1 DRINIKDISAIKD
14 INDLEIKKMELEFT
28 IDFYDQ
34 TYDYIKNNDDAKGL
48 VIPFFINSSNSLFR
62 LMNQLIEKYAEKSS
76 LAYNAEP
83 NSTRMT
89 ILNNE
94 IATLKQI
101 LLENLSARKEKD
113 LNDLNII
120 KNQINFINNQ
130 LLSIPQAERE
140 YTIAYR
146 DYKLQSSLYTE
157 LLSKKQAAEIAKA
170 SSIPNAKV
178 LDYAT
183 PYRVYKVS
191 PEPSS
196 YYQKY
201 VLLFLV
207 LSIFI
212 IVLIEFFN
220 NKIIDKMDVSSITD
234 VPILGSIPGNNK
246 AATLVL
252 LDQPKSVIAEAFRTL
267 RTNIRYLSRK
277 EEAKTILLTSTVSG
291 EGKTF
296 CSANLAAAYALQGKK
311 TVLIGADLRKPKIHL
326 DFKLQNKIGLSN
338 YLIGKATIEA
348 IT

>member
-1 DRINIKDISAIKD
+1 V
-14 INDLEIKKMELEFT
+14 T
-28 IDFYDQ
+28 GVQ
-34 TYDYIKNNDDAKGL
+34 TCALPI
-48 VIPFFINSSNSLFR
+48 
-62 LMNQLIEKYAEKSS
+62 
-76 LAYNAEP
+76 
-83 NSTRMT
+83 
-89 ILNNE
+89 
-94 IATLKQI
+94 
-101 LLENLSARKEKD
+101 
-113 LNDLNII
+113 
-120 KNQINFINNQ
+120 
-130 LLSIPQAERE
+130 
-140 YTIAYR
+140 
-146 DYKLQSSLYTE
+146 YKLQSSLYTE

-348 IT
+348 ITQTTNFEMLDLIASGPIPPNPSELLSSPEFIQFIHLLKDKYDRIIIDTSPIGLVSDARILIDYTDVMLFVVRQRYTIKSTFEKVINELSVDKNKLGIVVNDIRFKKSFYGKYGYG